1 MGKFLQIVFLL
12 PAAALLAGCPVLNP
26 FLTPPESAFEG
37 TPVRGEAPLTVLFS
51 DMSEAGTTNITEWQW
66 DFGDGTTSTLRN
78 PSHIYTLPGSYSV
91 SLTVTT
97 SVGTDTSVRRDYIQ
111 AVASP
116 VADFTATP
124 VEGGT
129 PLAVS
134 FTDTSE
140 PGSAPITAWEW
151 NFGDRS
157 PLGTTQHPAHT
168 YTAPGQYTVSLK
180 VTTAAGTDTETKVR
194 LVNVSGAPI
203 ADFSASYTPGVAPLS
218 VTFRDESE
226 VGTATIIGR
235 TWDFGD
241 GNQSNEINP
250 AHTYS
255 AAGSYTVSLAIQTTA
270 GSDQEVKVGFIIVE
284 QGPTAAFT
292 GEPVTGPAPLTVIF
306 TDQSLPGSRPIIGHL
321 WNFGDGGLLS
331 TLANPARTY
340 TAPGTYSV
348 SLRVTTAAG
357 PNTLVMPDYITVTA
371 PDAKAT
377 DGDGPTEFE
386 SALATDGSGGSW
398 VVVEDESGTY
408 LVRFDETG
416 APLWRRALDVSLFF
430 GPRALFAPGDGT
442 VCITGVRDFA
452 TWLARF
458 DGDGLALWET
468 GIDDGLDI
476 VESGLDGTEPA
487 RLLLERTEGE
497 ADGRGGLL
505 HQSRWNLSGVM
516 DGGPVATWS
525 ASREGRKTITIRE

>member
-12 PAAALLAGCPVLNP
+12 PAVTLLAGCPVLNP

-37 TPVRGEAPLTVLFS
+37 APVQGEAPLTVLFS
-51 DMSEAGTTNITEWQW
+51 DLSEAGTTNITEWQW

-78 PSHIYTLPGSYSV
+78 PSHIYAQPGSYTV

-97 SVGTDTSVRRDYIQ
+97 SVGTDTSVRRDYVQ

-116 VADFTATP
+116 VADFTAVP

-180 VTTAAGTDTETKVR
+180 VTTTAGTDTETKVR

-270 GSDQEVKVGFIIVE
+270 GSDQEVKVGFITVE
-284 QGPTAAFT
+284 QGPVAAFT

-306 TDQSLPGSRPIIGHL
+306 TDQSLPGSQPIIGHL

-340 TAPGTYSV
+340 TAPGTYTV

-371 PDAKAT
+371 ADAKT
-377 DGDGPTEFE
+377 TSVEGVGPTESV
-386 SALATDGSGGSW
+386 SAQAADGSGGSW
-398 VVVEDESGTY
+398 ALVVEEGGTD

-416 APLWRRALDVSLFF
+416 APLWRQAIDGSLNF
-430 GPRALFAPGDGT
+430 GPRALFAPGDGS
-442 VCITGVRDFA
+442 VCITGVRTGA
-452 TWLARF
+452 TWLARY
-458 DGDGLALWET
+458 DGDGQATWEV

-476 VESGLDGTEPA
+476 VESGFAWAEPDGV
-487 RLLLERTEGE
+487 LLERMAEGF
-497 ADGRGGLL
+497 DGQGGLVR
-505 HQSRWNLSGVM
+505 QSRWNLYRVM
-516 DGGPVATWS
+516 NGEPMPVLS
-525 ASREGRKTITIRE
+525 AR

>member
-12 PAAALLAGCPVLNP
+12 PAVALLAGCPVVNP

-37 TPVRGEAPLTVLFS
+37 TPVRGAAPLTVLFS
-51 DMSEAGTTNITEWQW
+51 DRSEAGTTNITEWQW

-78 PSHIYTLPGSYSV
+78 PSHIYALPGSYTV

-97 SVGTDTSVRRDYIQ
+97 SVGTDTSVRADYVQ
-111 AVASP
+111 VVALP

-140 PGSAPITAWEW
+140 AGSAPITAWEW

-180 VTTAAGTDTETKVR
+180 ITTSAGTDTETKVR

-250 AHTYS
+250 AHIYS
-255 AAGSYTVSLAIQTTA
+255 AAGTYTVSLAIQTTA
-270 GSDQEVKVGFIIVE
+270 GSDQEVKAGFITVE

-292 GEPVTGPAPLTVIF
+292 GAPVTGAAPLTVIF
-306 TDQSLPGSRPIIGHL
+306 TDQSLPGSRPITGYL

-340 TAPGTYSV
+340 TVPGTYTV

-357 PNTLVMPDYITVTA
+357 ANTLVMPDYITVTA
-371 PDAKAT
+371 PDAKTTEGDAPADGLLAQTT
-377 DGDGPTEFE
+377 DGN
-386 SALATDGSGGSW
+386 DGSW
-398 VVVEDESGTY
+398 AVVVEAGGTY
-408 LVRFDETG
+408 LVRFDGTDG
-416 APLWRRALDVSLFF
+416 ALWSQILDGTVTF

-442 VCITGVRDFA
+442 ICITGVRDGA
-452 TWLARF
+452 TWLARY
-458 DGDGLALWET
+458 DDDGLTIWEA

-476 VESGLDGTEPA
+476 VESGLDGAEPDG
-487 RLLLERTEGE
+487 LLLERAEEESHGQ
-497 ADGRGGLL
+497 GGGL
-505 HQSRWNLSGVM
+505 HSSRWSLSGEM
-516 DGGPVATWS
+516 
-525 ASREGRKTITIRE
+525 E